1 MRLVVIVFV
10 LLAVL
15 LLSHRPAGQSGIQQ
29 IDLVFC
35 VDLSASTNGILHDV
49 RTTLW
54 SVINETMLEQD
65 QMIRIGVVG
74 YARPSFGHQNFYV
87 KILSNLT
94 SDFDRLGYTLYRM
107 KVQIEKG
114 DQFVPNAL
122 HETLTR
128 MNWSKN
134 PMVQK
139 VVYLIG
145 NGNAY
150 TGPLNLINI
159 CEDFRRKKI
168 VINSIYVLSALE
180 NPLNEQGYQ
189 TIAEITGGKFMKMRP
204 TTVINWQDNRKR
216 AGVFYQMNHSFNST
230 LLFYTADA
238 ADRKKF
244 TLDTDLYVLQ
254 YDVDAFIQR
263 LRYKASEHYRKTAEA
278 YDLISYYL
286 NYRRL
291 PEKINLEFLH
301 KNYRLSTPEDIEA
314 SVQQKALA
322 RSRLCEEINY
332 IFRDVLTVRTEEN
345 DTLLSNLILK
355 NIQ

>member
-1 MRLVVIVFV
+1 VGHSDIK
-10 LLAVL
+10 
-15 LLSHRPAGQSGIQQ
+15 QT
-29 IDLVFC
+29 DLVFC

-49 RTTLW
+49 RTALW
-54 SVINETMLEQD
+54 SIINETRLEQD

-74 YARPSFGHQNFYV
+74 YARPSFGHQNYYV

-94 SDFDRLGYTLYRM
+94 TDFDRLGYILYRM
-107 KVQIEKG
+107 KIQVEKG
-114 DQFVPNAL
+114 DQYVPNAL
-122 HETLTR
+122 YETLTR
-128 MNWSKN
+128 INWSKN

-145 NGNAY
+145 NGSAY

-159 CEDFRRKKI
+159 CEEFRRKKI
-168 VINSIYVLSALE
+168 IINSIYVLSDLE
-180 NPLNEQGYQ
+180 NPLNEKGYQ
-189 TIAEITGGKFMKMRP
+189 TIAEMTGGRFIKITP
-204 TTVINWQDNRKR
+204 TRQIHGQDNRTR

-230 LLFYTADA
+230 MLFYTADA
-238 ADRKKF
+238 ADRKKY
-244 TLDTDLYVLQ
+244 TLDTDTYVLQ
-254 YDVDAFIQR
+254 YSIDAFIQR
-263 LRYKASEHYRKTAEA
+263 LRYKASEHYRRTAEA

-286 NYRRL
+286 NHRTL

-301 KNYRLSTPEDIEA
+301 KNYCLSTHEDIEA
-314 SVQQKALA
+314 GVQQKALA

-345 DTLLSNLILK
+345 DTLFSNIILK